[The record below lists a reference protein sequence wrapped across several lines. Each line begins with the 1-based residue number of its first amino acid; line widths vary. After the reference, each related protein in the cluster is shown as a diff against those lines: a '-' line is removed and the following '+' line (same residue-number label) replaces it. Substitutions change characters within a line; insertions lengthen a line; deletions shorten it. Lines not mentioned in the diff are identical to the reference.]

1 MDSYKISEIPVF
13 SAPSAPRSAAVPAW
27 GEETADM
34 GRDFAEKP
42 QMLAFGPGVPAR
54 LGAWFIKFT

>member
-1 MDSYKISEIPVF
+1 
-13 SAPSAPRSAAVPAW
+13 
-27 GEETADM
+27 M